1 MTELLLVV
9 VVAGKQC
16 EQIASIRCQVPRRP
30 GAQVPATEFIF
41 QCREYQ
47 PPLLFVVLRLPALSS
62 PARTAPASSGDIT
75 MGVCYVWRSSV
86 CFTQCHFLIDMELVQ
101 KAPKQKKSEVYFR
114 SDLCL
119 SPVLFH
125 TVTKDYVKP
134 LIVCR

>member
-1 MTELLLVV
+1 MLLHLSLLKNGPSLNGSESEGDELLLVTELLLVAVVV

-47 PPLLFVVLRLPALSS
+47 PPLLFVVLRLSALSS

-86 CFTQCHFLIDMELVQ
+86 CFTQCHFLIDME
-101 KAPKQKKSEVYFR
+101 
-114 SDLCL
+114 
-119 SPVLFH
+119 
-125 TVTKDYVKP
+125 
-134 LIVCR
+134 